1 MSPAPNSLERSAACL
16 AGTEQ
21 SHGTGCELSLT
32 ADETLLLWLQIELLH
47 VPRLAA
53 QPGGSM
59 LEIDL
64 PFYKNASVYPCP
76 TTSTYV
82 GAASTVLI

>member
-1 MSPAPNSLERSAACL
+1 MAP
-16 AGTEQ
+16 
-21 SHGTGCELSLT
+21 
-32 ADETLLLWLQIELLH
+32 IELLH

-64 PFYKNASVYPCP
+64 PFYKNASVTRVQPLRRMLVRP
-76 TTSTYV
+76 RPS
-82 GAASTVLI
+82 